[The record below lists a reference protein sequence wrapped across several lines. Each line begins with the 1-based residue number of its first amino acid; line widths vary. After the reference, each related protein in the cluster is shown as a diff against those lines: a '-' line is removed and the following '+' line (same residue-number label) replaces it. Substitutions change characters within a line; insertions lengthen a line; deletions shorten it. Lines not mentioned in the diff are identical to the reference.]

1 MSRYFCPF
9 CSSHN
14 QFHQTRSDGVLI
26 CGQCGDLLMKKQL
39 VNVRVRR
46 ILGIIAASTFLAPL
60 LIMLILVVKE
70 FTKDKFQGNS
80 QSFVLLTLRK

>member
-9 CSSHN
+9 CSSRN
-14 QFHQTRSDGVLI
+14 QIHQTRSDGVLI

-39 VNVRVRR
+39 VNVRR
-46 ILGIIAASTFLAPL
+46 IFGILAASAFLAPL